1 MGGINPK
8 VQKKKYVLLY
18 GPSGV
23 GKTFMLYTT
32 QARFNNVLTN
42 LSPTEGVNYEEIKLS
57 KAKNSLGV
65 FDVSGDLKQY
75 SLVNIILKSVRVE
88 GVIFMIPLEKIE
100 QMSEFKSQLIKV
112 LNNKHLDTDNL
123 SLLVIY
129 NIKSEMKEKLGWI
142 DKKVLDNRLNLKSVL
157 DDNFPNVT
165 FDSKIADVNSVVVND
180 TEMQEILTEYCENF
194 SDE

>member
-1 MGGINPK
+1 MFSFTDQSI
-8 VQKKKYVLLY
+8 
-18 GPSGV
+18 GV
-23 GKTFMLYTT
+23 GKTFMLYIT